1 MENSSF
7 IISLAIAIIYISSKL
22 LENKYMDTEMKPLK
36 DLVRDTLIVYIS
48 SVIGIYGI
56 EQLNS
61 SFNLKNT
68 QIFTGNPEF

>member
-56 EQLNS
+56 EQLNI

>member
-56 EQLNS
+56 EQLSS

>member
-22 LENKYMDTEMKPLK
+22 LENKYMDTQMKPLK

-61 SFNLKNT
+61 SVNLKNT